1 MKERLIIYSAL
12 VALVVLLLTVYDH
25 YIEQVN
31 TLEQHIEISQKN
43 YVTVVKLNNEQIIKR
58 LDAESEIERMSM
70 YYDSLLRD
78 MNIKYDE
85 VQLELNQ
92 LKNRR

>member
-25 YIEQVN
+25 YIEQVS

-43 YVTVVKLNNEQIIKR
+43 YVTAVKLNNEQIIKR